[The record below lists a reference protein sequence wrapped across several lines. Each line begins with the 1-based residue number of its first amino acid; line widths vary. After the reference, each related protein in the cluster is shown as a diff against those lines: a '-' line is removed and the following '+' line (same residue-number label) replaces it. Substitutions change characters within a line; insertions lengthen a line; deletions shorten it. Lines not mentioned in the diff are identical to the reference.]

1 MGAVDSW
8 TLSSTRKPFKRDA
21 FQEFRWYA
29 PDVPHKRDTWR
40 ASPSH
45 DLMCRVP
52 KQPFCPFV
60 IDVSTKG
67 HERHESISR
76 ECVIV
81 QRCFDH
87 ILLFLDARNGKIDKE
102 KYLIIMAQ
110 IGFLDLVYGS
120 KFLKSLSVLI
130 LVNKEPNSRVE
141 KMSEKFVRKL
151 FKDLHHQPKVRFFF
165 QIF

>member
-1 MGAVDSW
+1 MIETPEIFDNFDILKEAHH
-8 TLSSTRKPFKRDA
+8 LKK
-21 FQEFRWYA
+21 
-29 PDVPHKRDTWR
+29 
-40 ASPSH
+40 
-45 DLMCRVP
+45 
-52 KQPFCPFV
+52 
-60 IDVSTKG
+60 
-67 HERHESISR
+67 
-76 ECVIV
+76 
-81 QRCFDH
+81 RCFDH